1 MHPVLLRWGGYTV
14 YWYSALM
21 CLGIVAGVAYAQ
33 WQGRRMGLR
42 DLQVLD
48 GALWALAGGLVG
60 ARAAYV
66 IPNWADY
73 ATDPWGM
80 VSLGAGRASHWGGGL
95 VFQGGLL
102 GGLLALGLYGLWA
115 RLSLL
120 RLADLAAPAVA
131 LGQSLGW
138 VGALLHGANYGLVA
152 RSPFSLWLPDLY
164 GVYGPRFPTQALA
177 AALALLLFYGL
188 HRLRARRLRS
198 VPAAQRRGLR
208 AGMSAMIY
216 LSGNG
221 LGHLLLEFTRGDEAP
236 YVGVLRTTQWL
247 ELAEAAVA
255 CAFLL
260 YFWKRRG
267 ASTHEE

>member
-14 YWYSALM
+14 YWYSALI

-33 WQGRRMGLR
+33 WQGRHGGLR

-66 IPNWADY
+66 ILNWADFSY
-73 ATDPWGM
+73 DPLGI
-80 VSLGAGRASHWGGGL
+80 VSLGPGRASHWGGGL

-102 GGLLALGLYGLWA
+102 GGLLALGLYALWT
-115 RLSLL
+115 RLSLV

-138 VGALLHGANYGLVA
+138 GGALLHGANYGLVA

-177 AALALLLFYGL
+177 AALGLLLFYGL
-188 HRLRARRLRS
+188 HRLRARRLR
-198 VPAAQRRGLR
+198 
-208 AGMSAMIY
+208 AGVRV
-216 LSGNG
+216 LSYVFGNG
-221 LGHLLLEFTRGDEAP
+221 LGHLLIEFTRGDEAP
-236 YVGVLRTTQWL
+236 YVGVLRVTQWMGL
-247 ELAEAAVA
+247 TEVVVA
-255 CAFLL
+255 CALLL
-260 YFWKRRG
+260 YLWKRRG
-267 ASTHEE
+267 APTQEG